1 MIKKILSLSILLGSS
16 LTIWAQQTLISNAT
30 LHLGNGE
37 VIENGFIGLG
47 DKGEIDYL
55 GVSAP
60 LNAYKEEIDAT
71 GKHVYPGFIVP
82 NTTLGLVEISAVR
95 ASRDHAETGSFNP
108 NVRSLIAFN
117 CESDIIPT
125 AMDNGVL
132 IGQITPRSGRISGSS
147 SVVNLDCWNWED
159 GALKTDDGIHVN
171 WPAPS
176 YRTGWWAEPGGI
188 KLNEKYDEQ
197 VMELSD
203 YLKNA
208 KAYNSKKSSLKDLRY
223 QALDGVFNGAKA
235 LYVHTNSAH
244 AMLDALELKKRLD
257 IDKMVFV
264 GGYESHLIVDQI
276 KEANTPIL
284 LRRLHALPMHPDDPL
299 HLPFELPAILNRAG
313 ITVGLDISGDME
325 QIQVRN
331 LPFLAGT
338 AAAYGVSTEEAVK
351 MVTLNT
357 AIALG
362 IDDKVGT
369 LQKGKHATLFVSE
382 GNALEPMTN
391 KVIMAFVKGKAV
403 DLNDNKQKELYKKY
417 QNKYKQ

>member
-1 MIKKILSLSILLGSS
+1 MKKLLSLSILLGASIS
-16 LTIWAQQTLISNAT
+16 LLAQQTLISNAT

-37 VIENGFIGLG
+37 IIENGFIGLG
-47 DKGEIDYL
+47 SNGEIDYL

-159 GALKTDDGIHVN
+159 AALKTDDGIHVN

-197 VMELSD
+197 VIELSD

-208 KAYNSKKSSLKDLRY
+208 KAYNASTSNLKDLRY
-223 QALDGVFNGAKA
+223 VALGGLFKGSKT
-235 LYVHTNSAH
+235 LYIHTNSAH
-244 AMLDALELKKRLD
+244 AMLDALELKKQLG
-257 IDKMVFV
+257 IEKLVFV
-264 GGYESHLIVDQI
+264 GGYESHLILDELKTAQ
-276 KEANTPIL
+276 TPII
-284 LRRLHALPMHPDDPL
+284 LRRLHELPMHPDDPL
-299 HLPFELPAILNRAG
+299 HLPYQLPAILNRAG
-313 ITVGLDISGDME
+313 ITVALDVAGDME

-338 AAAYGVSTEEAVK
+338 AAAYGVSTEDAVK
-351 MVTLNT
+351 MITLNT

-391 KVIMAFVKGKAV
+391 NVIMAFVKGKPV
-403 DLNDNKQKELYKKY
+403 DLNDNKQKQLYKKY
-417 QNKYKQ
+417 QGKYNQ